1 MEFTSMTD
9 EQIEASIAA
18 GKAEKERREA
28 ERKESVVK
36 RIVDDVVNSGAS
48 IDDVIKALRDAK
60 AAIKAAAGNAAPYR
74 NQATGETW
82 SGRGKHPKW
91 ISDHV
96 ANGGNVDDFKVAA

>member
-1 MEFTSMTD
+1 MEFSNMTD

-18 GKAEKERREA
+18 GKAEKDRREA

-36 RIVDDVVNSGAS
+36 RIVDDVVNSGANF
-48 IDDVIKALRDAK
+48 DDVIRALRDAK
-60 AAIKAAAGNAAPYR
+60 AAIKAAAGNEAPYR
-74 NQATGETW
+74 NPTTGETW

-96 ANGGNVDDFKVAA
+96 ANGGNADDFKVAA

>member
-1 MEFTSMTD
+1 MEFSNMTD

-28 ERKESVVK
+28 ERKEMAVK

-48 IDDVIKALRDAK
+48 FDDVIKALRDAK
-60 AAIKAAAGNAAPYR
+60 VAIKAAAGNAAPYR
-74 NQATGETW
+74 NPATGETW

-91 ISDHV
+91 ISDLI
-96 ANGGNVDDFKVAA
+96 ANGGKAEDFKVAT